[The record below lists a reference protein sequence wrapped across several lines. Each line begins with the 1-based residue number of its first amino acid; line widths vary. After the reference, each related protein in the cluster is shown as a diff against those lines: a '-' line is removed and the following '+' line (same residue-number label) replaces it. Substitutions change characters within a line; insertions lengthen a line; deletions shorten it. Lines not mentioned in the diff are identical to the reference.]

1 MPACLRCTPR
11 LQPLVL
17 LASVFAAQPCAMLHA
32 AEIFTLTPDNWDAAA
47 PQGKEVDAI
56 YGDLVLRND
65 RLVAVVAQ
73 TAPWRNANMT
83 TRNVGGCVIDLTL
96 RDEPNDQLTCFYPT
110 GRPTTWQAMTIPV
123 PDGAQRAI
131 TDLLHADVVAPQVM
145 LECTAPGTEATP
157 ALRLRYTLADGWDY
171 LLVETLYTNQG
182 EQPIA
187 LTLVDELRADNSFDK
202 VPDGPAALFWAYD
215 KWWNQAYGVFSPD
228 LPLTCASDR
237 RLTSLR
243 YGDAQQPVMLAAG
256 ESLRLVR
263 ALFPGRDLLAV
274 RATAGRL
281 GGAEL
286 VQHRLAVR
294 YGPELPAAGVEVSVL
309 EEENV
314 YASGRT
320 GPDGELAFSLPPGR
334 YRLRASGLGGS
345 QTMPLTPGEQE
356 LMLAPP
362 GYVLAA
368 ITDEHGAPIPCKVA
382 FRGLQGTSDPD
393 FGHESGEHGV
403 RNLVYAEQG
412 RFRREIAPGRYEC
425 LISYGPEYDAV
436 YRELEVLP
444 GQEARLTASLVR
456 VVQTPGWVSADFHS
470 HSSPSGDNTA
480 SQLGRV
486 LNLLCEHIEFA
497 PCTEHNRLSTY
508 VPHLEALGVRHLMA
522 TCTGIE
528 HTDNP
533 GTVNHHNVF
542 PLVMRPY
549 TQDYGAP
556 PTDADMELKVE
567 RLALWDG
574 GSHKLIQQNH
584 PDLGSVFFDK
594 NYDGQPD
601 GGFARALA
609 HIDVIEVHPPHLIFQ
624 PAQVASGSR
633 KYNNT
638 IFNWLQGLNQGLR
651 YPGVVNTDA
660 HYNYHGSGFLRNY
673 LRSPTDDPAEI
684 KVEDI
689 VRAAERGQLV
699 MTSAPFLEV
708 LLRADAAGELSEG
721 GPGDDVAAPGGR
733 CTLFVRVQCANWYD
747 IDRVQ
752 VFLNGRPDP
761 GLNFTREATPD
772 RFMGGVIKFEAAL
785 PLELKADTHLIVA
798 AAGMNSTLG
807 PVLGPDNGRGMPIA
821 VSNPIFVDVDGGGFT
836 PNRDTLDAPL
846 PVTSR

>member
-1 MPACLRCTPR
+1 MQASTRHAEPQRRLALAASLLVALPCT
-11 LQPLVL
+11 L
-17 LASVFAAQPCAMLHA
+17 LHA
-32 AEIFTLTPDNWDAAA
+32 AEILTLTPDTWDAAA

-65 RLVAVVAQ
+65 RLIAVVAQ
-73 TAPWRNANMT
+73 PAPWRNANMT

-96 RDEPNDQLTCFYPT
+96 REQPNDQLTCFYPAS
-110 GRPTTWQAMTIPV
+110 RVTTWQALHIPV
-123 PDGAQRAI
+123 PDGAVRAI
-131 TDLLHADVVAPQVM
+131 TEPLHADVSAREVV
-145 LECTAPGTEATP
+145 LECTSAAAEGVP
-157 ALRLRYTLADGWDY
+157 AMRLRYTLADGWDY
-171 LLVETLYTNQG
+171 LLVETLYQNEGTQSL
-182 EQPIA
+182 A
-187 LTLVDELRADNSFDK
+187 LTLVDELRADNSFEK
-202 VPDGPAALFWAYD
+202 TPDGTAPLFWAYD
-215 KWWNQAYGVFSPD
+215 KWWHQAYGVWAPD
-228 LPLTCASDR
+228 QPLHCKSDR
-237 RLTSLR
+237 RFSSLR
-243 YGDAQQPVMLAAG
+243 YGDAEQPVMLPPG
-256 ESLRLVR
+256 GTLRLVR
-263 ALFPGRDLLAV
+263 ALFPGRDLFAV
-274 RATAGRL
+274 RAIAARLAGTSL
-281 GGAEL
+281 AE
-286 VQHRLAVR
+286 HRLRVR
-294 YGPELPAAGVEVSVL
+294 YESGQPATDVEVSVL
-309 EEENV
+309 EGETLH
-314 YASGRT
+314 AAGRT
-320 GPDGELAFSLPPGR
+320 DRGGELAFALPAGN
-334 YRLRASGLGGS
+334 YTLRASGITGNRS
-345 QTMPLTPGEQE
+345 TPVTPGEME
-356 LMLAPP
+356 LTLDPP
-362 GYVLAA
+362 GYVVGA
-368 ITDEHGAPIPCKVA
+368 ITDEQGGPIPCKVA
-382 FRGLQGTSDPD
+382 FRGLQGTSNPD

-412 RFRREIAPGRYEC
+412 RFRQEIAPGRYEC

-444 GQEARLTASLVR
+444 GQEATLAASLVR

-508 VPHLEALGVRHLMA
+508 IPHLEALGVRHLMA

-549 TQDYGAP
+549 TQDNGAP
-556 PTDADMELKVE
+556 PTDADMEAKVE

-574 GSHKLIQQNH
+574 GSEKLIQQNH

-601 GGFARALA
+601 GGFTRALA

-624 PAQVASGSR
+624 PPQVASGSR

-638 IFNWLQGLNQGLR
+638 IFNWMQGLNQGLR

-673 LRSPTDDPAEI
+673 LRSPTDNPAEI
-684 KVEDI
+684 RVQDM
-689 VRAAERGQLV
+689 VHAAEHGQLV

-708 LLRADAAGELSEG
+708 LLRASAGEQAEG
-721 GPGDDVAAPGGR
+721 GPGDDVAAPGGQ

-752 VFLNGRPDP
+752 VFLNGRADP
-761 GLNFTREATPD
+761 TLNFTREATPGH
-772 RFMGGVIKFEAAL
+772 FAGGVIKFEAAL
-785 PLELKADTHLIVA
+785 PLELKADTHVIVA
-798 AAGMNSTLG
+798 AAGEKSTLG
-807 PVLGPDNGRGMPIA
+807 PVLGPDHGGGMPIA
-821 VSNPIFVDVDGGGFT
+821 VSNPIFVDVDGGGFA
-836 PNRDTLDAPL
+836 PNGDTLDAPL
-846 PVTSR
+846 PVTAR

>member
-1 MPACLRCTPR
+1 MPACPSCLPLPHR
-11 LQPLVL
+11 LML
-17 LASVFAAQPCAMLHA
+17 LACILAAAPRAMLHA
-32 AEIFTLTPDNWDAAA
+32 AEILTLTPDTWDAAA

-56 YGDLVLRND
+56 HGDLVLRND

-73 TAPWRNANMT
+73 AAPWRNANMT

-96 RDEPNDQLTCFYPT
+96 REQPNDQLTCFYPT
-110 GRPTTWQAMTIPV
+110 GRPTTWQTMTIPE

-131 TDLLHADVVAPQVM
+131 TDLLHADVSAAQVM
-145 LECTAPGTEATP
+145 LECVAPATKDTP

-171 LLVETLYTNQG
+171 LLVETFYTNEG
-182 EQPIA
+182 EQPLA
-187 LTLVDELRADNSFDK
+187 MTMVDEIRADNSFDK
-202 VPDGPAALFWAYD
+202 TPDGAAPLFWAYD
-215 KWWNQAYGVFSPD
+215 KWWNQAYGVFAPD
-228 LPLTCASDR
+228 VALTCASDR
-237 RLTSLR
+237 RISSLR

-256 ESLRLVR
+256 ETLRLVR
-263 ALFPGRDLLAV
+263 ALFPGRDLLNV
-274 RATAGRL
+274 RAIAARL

-286 VQHRLAVR
+286 ASHRLRVH
-294 YGPELPAAGVEVSVL
+294 YGSGRPAAGVEVSVL
-309 EEENV
+309 EGENV
-314 YASGRT
+314 YAAGRT
-320 GPDGELAFSLPPGR
+320 GPQGDLAFSLPQGE
-334 YRLRASGLGGS
+334 YTVRAAGLAGS
-345 QTMPLTPGEQE
+345 RTMPLASEEME
-356 LMLAPP
+356 LTLDPP
-362 GYVLAA
+362 GYVVGA

-412 RFRREIAPGRYEC
+412 RFGREIAPGRYEC

-436 YRELEVLP
+436 YREVEVLP
-444 GQEARLTASLVR
+444 GQEARLSASLVR

-542 PLVMRPY
+542 PLVIRPY

-556 PTDADMELKVE
+556 PTDAQMEVKVE

-574 GSHKLIQQNH
+574 GSEKLIQQNH

-594 NYDGQPD
+594 DLDGDPD
-601 GGFARALA
+601 GGFAKAFP

-624 PAQVASGSR
+624 PAQIASGSR

-638 IFNWLQGLNQGLR
+638 IFNWLQCLNQGLR

-673 LRSPTDDPAEI
+673 LRSPTDDPAEV
-684 KVEDI
+684 KVEDM

-708 LLRADAAGELSEG
+708 LLRADAAGERAEG
-721 GPGDDVAAPGGR
+721 GPGDDVLAPGGK

-761 GLNFTREATPD
+761 ALNFTREAAPE
-772 RFMGGVIKFEAAL
+772 RFKGGVIKFEAAL
-785 PLELKADTHLIVA
+785 PLDLKADTHVIVA

-807 PVLGPDNGRGMPIA
+807 PVLGPDHGRGMPIA
-821 VSNPIFVDVDGGGFT
+821 VSNPVYVDVDGGGFS
-836 PNRDTLDAPL
+836 PNGDTLDAPL
-846 PVTSR
+846 PVTAR